1 MLKVVLMTTEEIKKK
16 ILNSFKNVALE
27 VIDQTG
33 MGNNFMVVF
42 NNYKLNKSK
51 LETHR
56 EIMKIFADE
65 LKSGA
70 IHALSIKI

>member
-1 MLKVVLMTTEEIKKK
+1 MTTEEIKKK

-42 NNYKLNKSK
+42 SNYKLNKSK